1 MERRGHGGTLQI
13 QAQTGKEEG
22 KRARF
27 QGAEVSRGWGSSC
40 GQGGGRGRRLA
51 VTTEGAARLGASR
64 KLQEAFGRAWPCLCS
79 MMGGQLWLQG
89 HHWDLDT

>member
-27 QGAEVSRGWGSSC
+27 QGAEVSRGWGVAVVRV
-40 GQGGGRGRRLA
+40 GVEGGGW
-51 VTTEGAARLGASR
+51 
-64 KLQEAFGRAWPCLCS
+64 Q
-79 MMGGQLWLQG
+79 
-89 HHWDLDT
+89 